1 MGYEAKQHVDRQK
14 IFKETGKENRCGY
27 TLLCVC
33 VCVCVFV
40 CVRGKTERNR
50 RWQKAL
56 TKHDK
61 FWHTE
66 RLWQIYKLEALHP
79 LRGLFLYKFISKL
92 EESVEGKL
100 HDHRRMNDQ
109 NKR

>member
-1 MGYEAKQHVDRQK
+1 MWTDRKYSKRLEKKTDVD
-14 IFKETGKENRCGY
+14 THY
-27 TLLCVC
+27 C

-40 CVRGKTERNR
+40 CVCGKTEWNR

-100 HDHRRMNDQ
+100 HDHRRMNEQ